1 MSKIDERIVEMSFE
15 NKKFNQGISESSK
28 SLANFDSQLEKSGSS
43 AGFSSLGGVVEGV
56 STKFSAFGTIAVGA
70 LLEIGAKAVE
80 VGMQLV
86 NSLAIEPIA
95 QGYQEYELTINS
107 IKTMLASGKTTEG
120 LPVTLDMVNEQLEE
134 LNQYAD
140 KTIYSFSDMTSN
152 IGKFTN
158 AGVDLEKSVQA
169 IKGISNAAALSG
181 ASTNDASR
189 AMYNFAQAL
198 SAGYVKLIDWKS
210 IENANMATVE
220 FKTYLLDAAVAAG
233 TVEKTVDGM
242 YKVLTTNNQGKTME
256 MAIDATKNFNDSLQY
271 QWMTTEVLTDTLSDY
286 ADETTEIG
294 AKANE
299 AATKVRTFTQLLD
312 TTKEAVGSGWSQS
325 FQIMFGD
332 FEEATEIW
340 TGLSDVIG
348 NFVES
353 SSEARNKILND
364 WDELGGRTAVIDGIK
379 AAWEGLQSILAPIRE
394 AFKNVFPP
402 MTGQKLANL
411 SEKFRDFM
419 QTIKIGPETAEKV
432 KTAFEGLFS
441 AISLGWDGLKFV
453 FDTLKIVISAV
464 LPEGDN
470 LLSLAAKI
478 GQFFIDLKA
487 SADKG
492 EFFVTITEKV
502 RTGIQTLAD
511 KIKEVASVLF
521 NGGGIP
527 AAITMIVDSLK
538 AFPSKFGGFD
548 SFTEKITN
556 FFKPIKEVLAP
567 IGKILVNMLNNIKE
581 ALSNTWRTEGF
592 AGFADV
598 LNAILTGGILVGI
611 QKLVKG
617 FTNFTETAGGLTGF
631 LNGIKND
638 ITGILDGLK
647 GSLQAYQDSLKAN
660 TLLKIAAAIG
670 ILAAAL
676 IALAMIDPEKLT
688 NASVAMGVLFAELA
702 ATFVILEKTM
712 TGTKI
717 SKVGIQLIEFSA
729 AILILSNAL
738 QNIAEIPTEKLSQ
751 SILALTIMLAEM
763 VAVAKLMQNTK
774 GFGTAA
780 FALIEMAVAIKI
792 LVSAVKPLGEMD
804 VENLK
809 QGLLAVGAL
818 AAGMAT
824 FAIIISKLGNGAT
837 LLAAGAAMGL
847 IAIAVLEM
855 SGAVAILGSLNVNT
869 MTQGLIGLGVILA
882 AVAGFSILIS
892 KTVNPV
898 TMIAAAAAM
907 VVMGLALVEISGAVA
922 ILAALD
928 TGSMIQGL
936 VGMAAAM
943 GIMVAAMLLT
953 ANPMVLVGAAAMLVM
968 ATSSLVLAA
977 AMAVMSTLS
986 WEGIAK
992 GIGVLVASF
1001 VVLGVAAS
1009 ILGPIIPTILA
1020 LSAAIALLGIAVLA
1034 IGAGMALF
1042 GIGLA
1047 ALAAGG
1053 TAAIALLVIAITEI
1067 AHLIP
1072 TVLTKI
1078 GEGIVALA
1086 GVIIT
1091 GAPAI
1096 AEAII
1101 AVVSSLIVLLTGEIP
1116 KLITVVLT
1124 FIENLLVQL
1133 VDKVPVFVDAGMKI
1147 IAGFLEGVAANLQ
1160 PVVEAVLEML
1170 IALLDG
1176 ITAKLPDLIQAG
1188 ANLIIAFL
1196 DGIGQES
1203 PRIIDAGFKMIID
1216 FINGLADAIRN
1227 NTPTLLEA
1235 VENLCTAFMDGI
1247 LNFFGISGG
1256 TSKEGKGL
1264 ASSILQGIID
1274 GIGKM
1279 ISTVVDAIV
1288 GVGGAMIDGFKNLFG
1303 IASPSKV
1310 MDGFGGDI
1318 MNGLI
1323 NGINNLVSTL
1333 IYTVKDFVSGMIQA
1347 ISDKTDTFKEKARE
1361 IITSF
1366 INGIKNKVNNIY
1378 YTVKEFLSEMVDT
1391 VQNKISDFLD
1401 VGKNIVDGIIDG
1413 IKSKISDVVS
1423 TVKSLAASA
1432 LQGIKDF
1439 LEIASPSKAFAEV
1452 GKFCA
1457 VGMAD
1462 GVIANTSGVV
1472 DATEDMG
1479 DASLKTMQNTMSK
1492 ITDAMNADLDSAP
1505 VITPVLDLTDIKSG
1519 ANSLANMLSKGQSYK
1534 LAQNVS
1540 KQDQLST
1547 ILQNGS
1553 NSDAAIG
1560 ETTIINKFD
1569 LTGLTVRSEADID
1582 AIAKKL
1588 LQKQQTAMR
1597 GKGVRNPAYA

>member
-15 NKKFNQGISESSK
+15 NKKFEQGISESSK

-43 AGFSSLGGVVEGV
+43 AGFGSLGGVVEGV
-56 STKFSAFGTIAVGA
+56 SAKFSAFGTIAVGA

-80 VGMQLV
+80 VGMQLA
-86 NSLAIEPIA
+86 NSLAIEPIT

-107 IKTMLASGKTTEG
+107 IKTMLASGRTAEG
-120 LPVTLDMVNEQLEE
+120 LPVTLEMVNEQLEA

-140 KTIYSFSDMTSN
+140 QTIYSFSDMTSN

-158 AGVDLEKSVQA
+158 AGVDLETAVQA
-169 IKGISNAAALSG
+169 IRGISNAAALAG
-181 ASTNDASR
+181 ASTDEASR

-198 SAGYVKLIDWKS
+198 SAGYVRLIDWKS
-210 IENANMATVE
+210 IELANMATVE

-233 TVEKTVDGM
+233 TVERTVDGM
-242 YKVLTTNNQGKTME
+242 YRVLTTNSQGQTME
-256 MAIDATKNFNDSLQY
+256 MAIDATANFNDSLQY

-286 ADETTEIG
+286 ASETTEIG
-294 AKANE
+294 IRANE
-299 AATKVRTFTQLLD
+299 AATKVRTFSQLLN
-312 TTKEAVGSGWSQS
+312 TTKEAVGSGWAQS
-325 FQIMFGD
+325 FEIMFGD

-353 SSEARNKILND
+353 SSEARNKILSD
-364 WDELGGRTAVIDGIK
+364 WDALGGRTAVIDGIT

-394 AFKNVFPP
+394 AFENVFPP
-402 MTGQKLANL
+402 MTGQMLADL

-453 FDTLKIVISAV
+453 FDTLKTVIAAV

-502 RTGIQTLAD
+502 RSGIQTLAD

-527 AAITMIVDSLK
+527 AAIEFL
-538 AFPSKFGGFD
+538 
-548 SFTEKITN
+548 E
-556 FFKPIKEVLAP
+556 P
-567 IGKILVNMLNNIKE
+567 IGTFLVNMLNSIKE
-581 ALSNTWRTEGF
+581 ALANTWRTEGF
-592 AGFADV
+592 AGFADI
-598 LNAILTGGILVGI
+598 LNILLTGGILVGI

-617 FTNFTETAGGLTGF
+617 FTNITDSAGGF
-631 LNGIKND
+631 LEG
-638 ITGILDGLK
+638 ITGVLDGVK
-647 GSLQAYQDSLKAN
+647 GSLQAYQDTLKAKV
-660 TLLKIAAAIG
+660 LLEIAAAVG

-688 NASVAMGVLFAELA
+688 NASIAMGVLFAELA

-738 QNIAEIPTEKLSQ
+738 QNIAEIPTDKLNQ
-751 SILALTIMLAEM
+751 SILALTVMLAEM
-763 VAVAKLMQNTK
+763 VGVAKLMQNTK
-774 GFGTAA
+774 GFGAAA
-780 FALIEMAVAIKI
+780 FALIEMAVAIKL

-818 AAGMAT
+818 AAGMAA
-824 FAIIISKLGNGAT
+824 FAAIISKLGNGAT

-855 SGAVAILGSLNVNT
+855 SGAVAILGALNVDT
-869 MTQGLIGLGVILA
+869 MKQGLIGLGVILA
-882 AVAGFSILIS
+882 EIAAFSILIS

-898 TMIAAAAAM
+898 TMLTAAAAM
-907 VVMGLALVEISGAVA
+907 VAMGLALVEISGAVA
-922 ILAALD
+922 ILGAMDL
-928 TGSMIQGL
+928 GNMLHGL
-936 VGMAAAM
+936 AGLGVAM
-943 GIMVAAMLLT
+943 GLMVAAMILT
-953 ANPMVLVGAAAMLVM
+953 ADPMVLVGAAAMLVM
-968 ATSSLVLAA
+968 AASSLVLAS
-977 AMAVMSTLS
+977 AMVVMGALS

-992 GIGVLVASF
+992 GIVVLVAAF
-1001 VVLGVAAS
+1001 AVMGAAAA
-1009 ILGPIIPTILA
+1009 ILAPLTPVILA
-1020 LSAAIALLGIAVLA
+1020 LAAAIALLGVAVLA

-1042 GIGLA
+1042 GAGLA
-1047 ALAAGG
+1047 ALSAGG
-1053 TAAIALLVIAITEI
+1053 TAAIGLLVIAITEV
-1067 AHLIP
+1067 ANLIP
-1072 TVLTKI
+1072 HVLTKI

-1086 GVIIT
+1086 GVITT

-1101 AVVSSLIVLLTGEIP
+1101 AVVSSLIILLSGEIP
-1116 KLITVVLT
+1116 KLVTVVLQ
-1124 FIENLLVQL
+1124 FIGDLLVQL
-1133 VDKVPVFVDAGMKI
+1133 VEKVPEFVDAGMKI
-1147 IAGFLEGVAANLQ
+1147 IIGFLEGVASNLQ
-1160 PVVEAVLEML
+1160 PVIEAVLEML
-1170 IALLDG
+1170 IALLEG
-1176 ITAKLPDLIQAG
+1176 IAAKLPDLIQAG
-1188 ANLIIAFL
+1188 ANIIIAFL
-1196 DGIGQES
+1196 EGIGQQV
-1203 PRIIDAGFKMIID
+1203 PRVIDAGFKMIID
-1216 FINGLADAIRN
+1216 FINGLADSIRE

-1235 VENLCTAFMDGI
+1235 VANLCTAFLDGI
-1247 LNFFGISGG
+1247 LNFLGIS
-1256 TSKEGKGL
+1256 EFVNVGKN
-1264 ASSILQGIID
+1264 IVNGIID
-1274 GIGKM
+1274 GIQSM
-1279 ISTVVDAIV
+1279 IS
-1288 GVGGAMIDGFKNLFG
+1288 N
-1303 IASPSKV
+1303 
-1310 MDGFGGDI
+1310 
-1318 MNGLI
+1318 
-1323 NGINNLVSTL
+1323 
-1333 IYTVKDFVSGMIQA
+1333 
-1347 ISDKTDTFKEKARE
+1347 
-1361 IITSF
+1361 
-1366 INGIKNKVNNIY
+1366 
-1378 YTVKEFLSEMVDT
+1378 
-1391 VQNKISDFLD
+1391 
-1401 VGKNIVDGIIDG
+1401 
-1413 IKSKISDVVS
+1413 VVS
-1423 TVKSLAASA
+1423 TVENLADQA
-1432 LQGIKDF
+1432 LDGIKDF
-1439 LEIASPSKAFAEV
+1439 LGIASPSKAFAEV

-1462 GVIANTSGVV
+1462 GITKYASGVT

-1479 DASLKTMQNTMSK
+1479 DASLKTMQDTMSRL
-1492 ITDAMNADLDSAP
+1492 TDAMNADLDSAP
-1505 VITPVLDLTDIKSG
+1505 VITPVLDLTDVKSG
-1519 ANSLANMLSKGQSYK
+1519 ANTLANMLSKGQSYS

-1540 KQDQLST
+1540 KQAQLSSA
-1547 ILQNGS
+1547 LQNGS
-1553 NSDAAIG
+1553 DPTATG

-1597 GKGVRNPAYA
+1597 GKGMRNAAYT

>member
-15 NKKFNQGISESSK
+15 NKKFEQGISESSK

-43 AGFSSLGGVVEGV
+43 AGFGSLGGVVEGV
-56 STKFSAFGTIAVGA
+56 SAKFSAFGTIAVGA

-80 VGMQLV
+80 VGMQLA
-86 NSLAIEPIA
+86 NSLAIEPIT

-107 IKTMLASGKTTEG
+107 IKTMLASGRTAEG
-120 LPVTLDMVNEQLEE
+120 LPVTLEMVNEQLEA

-140 KTIYSFSDMTSN
+140 QTIYSFSDMTSN

-158 AGVDLEKSVQA
+158 AGVDLETAVQA
-169 IKGISNAAALSG
+169 IRGISNAAALAG
-181 ASTNDASR
+181 ASTDEASR

-198 SAGYVKLIDWKS
+198 SAGYVRLIDWKS
-210 IENANMATVE
+210 IELANMATVE

-233 TVEKTVDGM
+233 TVERTVDGM
-242 YKVLTTNNQGKTME
+242 YRVLTTNSQGQTME
-256 MAIDATKNFNDSLQY
+256 MAIDATTNFNDSLQY

-286 ADETTEIG
+286 ASETTEIG
-294 AKANE
+294 IRANE
-299 AATKVRTFTQLLD
+299 AATKVRTFSQLLN
-312 TTKEAVGSGWSQS
+312 TTKEAVGSGWAQS
-325 FQIMFGD
+325 FEIMFGD

-353 SSEARNKILND
+353 SSEARNKILSD
-364 WDELGGRTAVIDGIK
+364 WDALGGRTAVIDGIT

-394 AFKNVFPP
+394 AFENVFPP
-402 MTGQKLANL
+402 MTGQMLADL

-453 FDTLKIVISAV
+453 FDTLKTVIAAV

-502 RTGIQTLAD
+502 RSGIQTLAD

-527 AAITMIVDSLK
+527 AAIEFL
-538 AFPSKFGGFD
+538 
-548 SFTEKITN
+548 E
-556 FFKPIKEVLAP
+556 P
-567 IGKILVNMLNNIKE
+567 IGTFLVNMLNSIKE
-581 ALSNTWRTEGF
+581 ALANTWRTEGF
-592 AGFADV
+592 AGFADI
-598 LNAILTGGILVGI
+598 LNILLTGGILVGI

-617 FTNFTETAGGLTGF
+617 FTNITDSAGGF
-631 LNGIKND
+631 LEG
-638 ITGILDGLK
+638 ITGVLDGVK
-647 GSLQAYQDSLKAN
+647 GSLQAYQDTLKAKV
-660 TLLKIAAAIG
+660 LLEIAAAVG

-688 NASVAMGVLFAELA
+688 NASIAMGVLFAELA

-738 QNIAEIPTEKLSQ
+738 QNIAEIPTDKLNQ
-751 SILALTIMLAEM
+751 SILALTVMLAEM
-763 VAVAKLMQNTK
+763 VGVAKLMQNTK
-774 GFGTAA
+774 GFGAAA
-780 FALIEMAVAIKI
+780 FALIEMAVAIKL

-818 AAGMAT
+818 AAGMAA
-824 FAIIISKLGNGAT
+824 FAAIISKLGNGAT

-855 SGAVAILGSLNVNT
+855 SGAVAILGALNVDT
-869 MTQGLIGLGVILA
+869 MKQGLIGLGVILA
-882 AVAGFSILIS
+882 EIAAFSILIS

-898 TMIAAAAAM
+898 TMLTAAAAM
-907 VVMGLALVEISGAVA
+907 VAMGLALVEISGAVA
-922 ILAALD
+922 ILGAMDL
-928 TGSMIQGL
+928 GNMLHGL
-936 VGMAAAM
+936 AGLGVAM
-943 GIMVAAMLLT
+943 GLMVAAMILT
-953 ANPMVLVGAAAMLVM
+953 ADPMVLVGAAAMLVM
-968 ATSSLVLAA
+968 AASSLVLAS
-977 AMAVMSTLS
+977 AMVVMGALS

-992 GIGVLVASF
+992 GIVVLVAAF
-1001 VVLGVAAS
+1001 AVMGAAAA
-1009 ILGPIIPTILA
+1009 ILAPLTPVILA
-1020 LSAAIALLGIAVLA
+1020 LAAAIALLGVAVLA

-1042 GIGLA
+1042 GAGLA
-1047 ALAAGG
+1047 ALSAGG
-1053 TAAIALLVIAITEI
+1053 TAAIGLLVIAITEV
-1067 AHLIP
+1067 ANLIP
-1072 TVLTKI
+1072 HVLTKI

-1086 GVIIT
+1086 GVITT

-1101 AVVSSLIVLLTGEIP
+1101 AVVSSLIILLSGEIP
-1116 KLITVVLT
+1116 KLVTVVLQ
-1124 FIENLLVQL
+1124 FIGDLLVQL
-1133 VDKVPVFVDAGMKI
+1133 VEKVPEFVDAGMKI
-1147 IAGFLEGVAANLQ
+1147 IIGFLEGVASNLQ
-1160 PVVEAVLEML
+1160 PVIEAVLEML
-1170 IALLDG
+1170 IALLEG
-1176 ITAKLPDLIQAG
+1176 IAAKLPDLIQAG
-1188 ANLIIAFL
+1188 ANIIIAFL
-1196 DGIGQES
+1196 EGIGQQV
-1203 PRIIDAGFKMIID
+1203 PRVIDAGFKMIID
-1216 FINGLADAIRN
+1216 FINGLADSIRE

-1235 VENLCTAFMDGI
+1235 VANLCTAFLDGI
-1247 LNFFGISGG
+1247 LNFLGIS
-1256 TSKEGKGL
+1256 EFVNVGKN
-1264 ASSILQGIID
+1264 IVNGIID
-1274 GIGKM
+1274 GIQSM
-1279 ISTVVDAIV
+1279 IS
-1288 GVGGAMIDGFKNLFG
+1288 N
-1303 IASPSKV
+1303 
-1310 MDGFGGDI
+1310 
-1318 MNGLI
+1318 
-1323 NGINNLVSTL
+1323 
-1333 IYTVKDFVSGMIQA
+1333 
-1347 ISDKTDTFKEKARE
+1347 
-1361 IITSF
+1361 
-1366 INGIKNKVNNIY
+1366 
-1378 YTVKEFLSEMVDT
+1378 
-1391 VQNKISDFLD
+1391 
-1401 VGKNIVDGIIDG
+1401 
-1413 IKSKISDVVS
+1413 VVS
-1423 TVKSLAASA
+1423 TVENLADQA
-1432 LQGIKDF
+1432 LDGIKDF
-1439 LEIASPSKAFAEV
+1439 LGIASPSKAFAEV

-1462 GVIANTSGVV
+1462 GITKYASGVT

-1479 DASLKTMQNTMSK
+1479 DASLKTMQDTMSRL
-1492 ITDAMNADLDSAP
+1492 TDAMNADLDSAP
-1505 VITPVLDLTDIKSG
+1505 VITPVLDLTDVKSG
-1519 ANSLANMLSKGQSYK
+1519 ANTLANMLSKGQSYS

-1540 KQDQLST
+1540 KQAQLSSA
-1547 ILQNGS
+1547 LQNGS
-1553 NSDAAIG
+1553 DPTATG

-1597 GKGVRNPAYA
+1597 GKGMRNAAYT

>member
-15 NKKFNQGISESSK
+15 NKKFEQGISESSK

-43 AGFSSLGGVVEGV
+43 AGFGSLGGAVEGV
-56 STKFSAFGTIAVGA
+56 SSKFSALGTIAVGA
-70 LLEIGAKAVE
+70 LLEIGAKAVQAGE
-80 VGMQLV
+80 QLV
-86 NSLAIEPIA
+86 KSLAIDPIM
-95 QGYQEYELTINS
+95 QGYEEYELKINS
-107 IKTMLASGKTTEG
+107 IKTMLASGKTKEG
-120 LPVTLDMVNEQLEE
+120 LPVTLEMVNEQLEA

-140 KTIYSFSDMTSN
+140 QTIYSFSDMTSN

-158 AGVDLEKSVQA
+158 AGVDLETSVQA

-286 ADETTEIG
+286 ASETTEIG
-294 AKANE
+294 IKANE
-299 AATKVRTFTQLLD
+299 AATKVRTFSQLLD
-312 TTKEAVGSGWSQS
+312 TTKEAVGSGWAQS
-325 FQIMFGD
+325 FEIMLGD

-353 SSEARNKILND
+353 SSEARNKILSD
-364 WDELGGRTAVIDGIK
+364 WDALGGRTAVIDGIK

-394 AFKNVFPP
+394 AFENVFPP
-402 MTGQKLANL
+402 MTGQMLADL

-453 FDTLKIVISAV
+453 FDTLKTVIAAV

-502 RTGIQTLAD
+502 RSGIQTLAD

-527 AAITMIVDSLK
+527 ATITMIVDSLK
-538 AFPSKFGGFD
+538 AFPSKFAGFD

-556 FFKPIKEVLAP
+556 FFKPLKEFLEP
-567 IGKILVNMLNNIKE
+567 IGKFLVNMLNSIKE
-581 ALSNTWRTEGF
+581 ALANTWRTEGF
-592 AGFADV
+592 AGLADI
-598 LNAILTGGILVGI
+598 LNTLLTGGILVGI

-617 FTNFTETAGGLTGF
+617 FTNITDSAGDF
-631 LNGIKND
+631 LEGIKD
-638 ITGILDGLK
+638 
-647 GSLQAYQDSLKAN
+647 SLQAYQDTLKAKV
-660 TLLKIAAAIG
+660 LLEIAVAVG

-688 NASVAMGVLFAELA
+688 NASIAMGVLFAELA

-712 TGTKI
+712 TGVKI

-738 QNIAEIPTEKLSQ
+738 QNIAEIPTDKLSQ
-751 SILALTIMLAEM
+751 SILALTVMLAEM
-763 VAVAKLMQNTK
+763 VGVAKLMQNTK
-774 GFGTAA
+774 GFGAAA
-780 FALIEMAVAIKI
+780 FALIEMAVAIKL

-818 AAGMAT
+818 AAGMAA
-824 FAIIISKLGNGAT
+824 FAAIISKLGNGAT

-855 SGAVAILGSLNVNT
+855 SGAVAILGALNVDT
-869 MTQGLIGLGVILA
+869 MTQGLIGLGVILGEIA
-882 AVAGFSILIS
+882 AFSILIS

-898 TMIAAAAAM
+898 TMLTAAAAM
-907 VVMGLALVEISGAVA
+907 VAMGLALVEISGAVA
-922 ILAALD
+922 ILGAMDL
-928 TGSMIQGL
+928 GNMIQGL
-936 VGMAAAM
+936 TGLGVAM
-943 GIMVAAMLLT
+943 GLMVAAMILT
-953 ANPMVLVGAAAMLVM
+953 ADPMVLAGAAAMLVM
-968 ATSSLVLAA
+968 AASSLVLAS
-977 AMAVMSTLS
+977 AMVVMGALS

-992 GIGVLVASF
+992 GIVVLVAAF
-1001 VVLGVAAS
+1001 AVMGAAAA
-1009 ILGPIIPTILA
+1009 ILAPITPVILA
-1020 LSAAIALLGIAVLA
+1020 LAAAIALLGVAVLA

-1042 GIGLA
+1042 GVGLA
-1047 ALAAGG
+1047 ALSAGG
-1053 TAAIALLVIAITEI
+1053 TAAIGLLVIAITEV
-1067 AHLIP
+1067 ANLIP
-1072 TVLTKI
+1072 HVLTKI

-1086 GVIIT
+1086 GVITT

-1101 AVVSSLIVLLTGEIP
+1101 AVVSSWIILLSGEIP
-1116 KLITVVLT
+1116 KLIAVVLQ
-1124 FIENLLVQL
+1124 FIGDLLVQL
-1133 VDKVPVFVDAGMKI
+1133 VEKVPEFVDAGMKI
-1147 IAGFLEGVAANLQ
+1147 IIGFLEGVASNLQ
-1160 PVVEAVLEML
+1160 PVIEAVLEML
-1170 IALLDG
+1170 IALLEG
-1176 ITAKLPDLIQAG
+1176 VAAKLPDLIQAG

-1196 DGIGQES
+1196 EGIGQQV
-1203 PRIIDAGFKMIID
+1203 PRVIDAGFKMIID
-1216 FINGLADAIRN
+1216 FINGLADSIRE

-1235 VENLCTAFMDGI
+1235 VANLCTAFLDGI

-1256 TSKEGKGL
+1256 TSEEGKGL

-1274 GIGKM
+1274 GISKR

-1288 GVGGAMIDGFKNLFG
+1288 GVGKAMIDGFKKLFG

-1310 MDGFGGDI
+1310 MDGFGDNI
-1318 MNGLI
+1318 MTGLI
-1323 NGINNLVSTL
+1323 NGIKNLVSTL
-1333 IYTVKDFVSGMIQA
+1333 INTVKAFVSGMIQA
-1347 ISDKTDTFKEKARE
+1347 ISDKISTFKDKATE
-1361 IITSF
+1361 IITNF
-1366 INGIKNKVNNIY
+1366 IDGIKNKVNDIY
-1378 YTVKEFLSEMVDT
+1378 NTVRDFLGQMVDT
-1391 VQNKISDFLD
+1391 IQNKVSEFVN
-1401 VGKNIVDGIIDG
+1401 VGKNIVNGIIDG
-1413 IKSKISDVVS
+1413 IQSMISNVVS
-1423 TVKSLAASA
+1423 TVKNLADQA
-1432 LQGIKDF
+1432 LDGIKDF
-1439 LEIASPSKAFAEV
+1439 LGIASPSKAFAEV

-1462 GVIANTSGVV
+1462 GITKYASGVT

-1479 DASLKTMQNTMSK
+1479 DASLKTMQDTMSRL
-1492 ITDAMNADLDSAP
+1492 TDAMNADLDSAP
-1505 VITPVLDLTDIKSG
+1505 VITPVLDLTDVKSG
-1519 ANSLANMLSKGQSYK
+1519 ANTLANMLSKGQSYS

-1540 KQDQLST
+1540 KQAQLSSA
-1547 ILQNGS
+1547 LQNGG
-1553 NSDAAIG
+1553 DPAATG

-1597 GKGVRNPAYA
+1597 GKGMRNAAYT

>member
-15 NKKFNQGISESSK
+15 NKKFEQGISESSK

-43 AGFSSLGGVVEGV
+43 AGFGSLGGVVEGV
-56 STKFSAFGTIAVGA
+56 SAKFSAFGTIAVGA

-80 VGMQLV
+80 VGMQLA
-86 NSLAIEPIA
+86 NSLAIEPIT

-107 IKTMLASGKTTEG
+107 IKTMLASGRTAEG
-120 LPVTLDMVNEQLEE
+120 LPVTLEMVNEQLEA

-140 KTIYSFSDMTSN
+140 QTIYSFSDMTSN

-158 AGVDLEKSVQA
+158 AGVDLETAVQA
-169 IKGISNAAALSG
+169 IRGISNAAALAG
-181 ASTNDASR
+181 ASTDEASR

-198 SAGYVKLIDWKS
+198 SAGYVRLIDWKS
-210 IENANMATVE
+210 IELANMATVE

-233 TVEKTVDGM
+233 TVERTVDGM
-242 YKVLTTNNQGKTME
+242 YRVLTTNSQGQTME
-256 MAIDATKNFNDSLQY
+256 MAIDATANFNDSLQY

-286 ADETTEIG
+286 ASETTEIG
-294 AKANE
+294 IRANE
-299 AATKVRTFTQLLD
+299 AATKVRTFSQLLN
-312 TTKEAVGSGWSQS
+312 TTKEAVGSGWAQS
-325 FQIMFGD
+325 FEIMFGD

-353 SSEARNKILND
+353 SSEARNKILSD
-364 WDELGGRTAVIDGIK
+364 WDALGGRTAVIDGIT

-394 AFKNVFPP
+394 AFENVFPP
-402 MTGQKLANL
+402 MTGQMLADL

-453 FDTLKIVISAV
+453 FDTLKTVIAAV

-502 RTGIQTLAD
+502 RSGIQTLAD
-511 KIKEVASVLF
+511 KIEEVASVLF

-538 AFPSKFGGFD
+538 AFPSKFAGFD

-556 FFKPIKEVLAP
+556 FFKPLKEFLEP
-567 IGKILVNMLNNIKE
+567 IGTFLVNMLNSIKE
-581 ALSNTWRTEGF
+581 ALANTWRTEGF
-592 AGFADV
+592 AGFADI
-598 LNAILTGGILVGI
+598 LNILLTGGILVGI
-611 QKLVKG
+611 QKLVNG
-617 FTNFTETAGGLTGF
+617 FTNITDSAGGF
-631 LNGIKND
+631 LEG
-638 ITGILDGLK
+638 ITGVLDGVK
-647 GSLQAYQDSLKAN
+647 GSLQAYQDTLKAKV
-660 TLLKIAAAIG
+660 LLEIAAAVG

-688 NASVAMGVLFAELA
+688 NASIAMGVLFAELA

-738 QNIAEIPTEKLSQ
+738 QNIAEIPTDKLNQ
-751 SILALTIMLAEM
+751 SILALTVMLAEM
-763 VAVAKLMQNTK
+763 VGVAKLMQNTK
-774 GFGTAA
+774 GFGAAA
-780 FALIEMAVAIKI
+780 FGLIEMAVAIKL

-818 AAGMAT
+818 AAGMAA
-824 FAIIISKLGNGAT
+824 FAAIISKLGNGAT

-855 SGAVAILGSLNVNT
+855 SGAVAILGALKVDI
-869 MTQGLIGLGVILA
+869 MKQGLIGLGVILA
-882 AVAGFSILIS
+882 EIAAFAAIISKLGNGATLLAAGAAMGLIAIAVLEMSGAVAILGALKVDIMKQGLIGLGVILAEIAAFSILIS

-898 TMIAAAAAM
+898 TMLTAAAAM
-907 VVMGLALVEISGAVA
+907 VAMGLALVEISGAVA
-922 ILAALD
+922 ILGAMDL
-928 TGSMIQGL
+928 GNMLHGL
-936 VGMAAAM
+936 AGLGVAM
-943 GIMVAAMLLT
+943 GLMVAAMILT
-953 ANPMVLVGAAAMLVM
+953 ADPMVLVGAAAMLVM
-968 ATSSLVLAA
+968 AASSLVLAS
-977 AMAVMSTLS
+977 AMVVMGALS

-992 GIGVLVASF
+992 GIVVLVAAF
-1001 VVLGVAAS
+1001 AVMGAAAA
-1009 ILGPIIPTILA
+1009 ILAPLTPVILA
-1020 LSAAIALLGIAVLA
+1020 LAAAIALLGVAVLA

-1042 GIGLA
+1042 GAGLA
-1047 ALAAGG
+1047 ALSAGG
-1053 TAAIALLVIAITEI
+1053 TAAIGLLVIAITY
-1067 AHLIP
+1067 
-1072 TVLTKI
+1072 VLTKI

-1086 GVIIT
+1086 GVIMT

-1101 AVVSSLIVLLTGEIP
+1101 AVVSSLIILLSGEIP
-1116 KLITVVLT
+1116 KLVTVVLQ
-1124 FIENLLVQL
+1124 FIGDLLVQL
-1133 VDKVPVFVDAGMKI
+1133 VEKVPEFVDAGMKI
-1147 IAGFLEGVAANLQ
+1147 IIGFLEGVASNLQ
-1160 PVVEAVLEML
+1160 PVIEAVLEML
-1170 IALLDG
+1170 IALLEG
-1176 ITAKLPDLIQAG
+1176 IAAKLPDLIQAG
-1188 ANLIIAFL
+1188 ANIIIAFL
-1196 DGIGQES
+1196 EGIGQQV
-1203 PRIIDAGFKMIID
+1203 PRVIDAGFKMIID
-1216 FINGLADAIRN
+1216 FINGLADSIRE

-1235 VENLCTAFMDGI
+1235 VANLCTAFLDGI
-1247 LNFFGISGG
+1247 LNFLGIS
-1256 TSKEGKGL
+1256 EFVNVGKN
-1264 ASSILQGIID
+1264 IVNGIID
-1274 GIGKM
+1274 GIQSM
-1279 ISTVVDAIV
+1279 IS
-1288 GVGGAMIDGFKNLFG
+1288 N
-1303 IASPSKV
+1303 
-1310 MDGFGGDI
+1310 
-1318 MNGLI
+1318 
-1323 NGINNLVSTL
+1323 
-1333 IYTVKDFVSGMIQA
+1333 
-1347 ISDKTDTFKEKARE
+1347 
-1361 IITSF
+1361 
-1366 INGIKNKVNNIY
+1366 
-1378 YTVKEFLSEMVDT
+1378 
-1391 VQNKISDFLD
+1391 
-1401 VGKNIVDGIIDG
+1401 
-1413 IKSKISDVVS
+1413 VVS
-1423 TVKSLAASA
+1423 TVENLADQA
-1432 LQGIKDF
+1432 LDGIKDF
-1439 LEIASPSKAFAEV
+1439 LGIASPSKAFAEV

-1462 GVIANTSGVV
+1462 GITKYASGVT

-1479 DASLKTMQNTMSK
+1479 DASLKTMQDTMSRL
-1492 ITDAMNADLDSAP
+1492 TDAMNADLDSAP
-1505 VITPVLDLTDIKSG
+1505 VITPVLDLTDVKSG
-1519 ANSLANMLSKGQSYK
+1519 ANTLANMLSKGQSYS

-1540 KQDQLST
+1540 KQAQLSSA
-1547 ILQNGS
+1547 LQNGS
-1553 NSDAAIG
+1553 DPTATG

-1597 GKGVRNPAYA
+1597 GKGMRNAAYT

>member
-15 NKKFNQGISESSK
+15 NKKFEQGISESSK

-43 AGFSSLGGVVEGV
+43 AGFGSLGGVVEGV
-56 STKFSAFGTIAVGA
+56 SAKFSAFGTIAVGA

-86 NSLAIEPIA
+86 NSLAIEPIT

-107 IKTMLASGKTTEG
+107 IKTMLASGRTAEG
-120 LPVTLDMVNEQLEE
+120 LPVTLEMVNEQLDA

-140 KTIYSFSDMTSN
+140 QTIYSFSDMTSN

-158 AGVDLEKSVQA
+158 AGVDLETAVQA
-169 IKGISNAAALSG
+169 IRGISNAAALSG
-181 ASTNDASR
+181 ASTEEASR

-198 SAGYVKLIDWKS
+198 SAGYVRLVDWKS
-210 IENANMATVE
+210 IELANMATVE

-233 TVEKTVDGM
+233 TVERTVDGM
-242 YKVLTTNNQGKTME
+242 YRVLTTNSQGQTME
-256 MAIDATKNFNDSLQY
+256 MAIDATTNFNDSLQY

-286 ADETTEIG
+286 ASETTEIG
-294 AKANE
+294 IRANE
-299 AATKVRTFTQLLD
+299 AATKVRTFSQLLN
-312 TTKEAVGSGWSQS
+312 TTKEAVGSGWAQS
-325 FQIMFGD
+325 FEIMFGD

-353 SSEARNKILND
+353 SSEARNQILSD
-364 WDELGGRTAVIDGIK
+364 WDALGGRTAVIDGIT

-394 AFKNVFPP
+394 AFENVFPP
-402 MTGQKLANL
+402 MTGQMLADL

-453 FDTLKIVISAV
+453 FDTLKTVIAAV

-502 RTGIQTLAD
+502 RSGIQTLAD
-511 KIKEVASVLF
+511 KIEEVASVLF

-538 AFPSKFGGFD
+538 AFPSKFAGFD

-556 FFKPIKEVLAP
+556 FFKPLKEFLEP
-567 IGKILVNMLNNIKE
+567 IGTFLVNMLNSIKE
-581 ALSNTWRTEGF
+581 ALANTWRTEGF
-592 AGFADV
+592 AGFADI
-598 LNAILTGGILVGI
+598 LNILLTGGILVGI
-611 QKLVKG
+611 QKLVNG
-617 FTNFTETAGGLTGF
+617 FTNITDSAGGF
-631 LNGIKND
+631 LEG
-638 ITGILDGLK
+638 ITGVLDGVK
-647 GSLQAYQDSLKAN
+647 GSLQAYQDTLKAKV
-660 TLLKIAAAIG
+660 LLEIAAAVG

-688 NASVAMGVLFAELA
+688 NASIAMGVLFAELA

-712 TGTKI
+712 TGTNI

-738 QNIAEIPTEKLSQ
+738 QNIAEIPTDKLSQ
-751 SILALTIMLAEM
+751 SILALTVMLAEM
-763 VAVAKLMQNTK
+763 VGVAKLMQNTK
-774 GFGTAA
+774 GFGAAA
-780 FALIEMAVAIKI
+780 FALIEMAVAIKL

-818 AAGMAT
+818 AAGMAA
-824 FAIIISKLGNGAT
+824 FAVIISKLGNGAT

-855 SGAVAILGSLNVNT
+855 SGAVAILGALNVDT
-869 MTQGLIGLGVILA
+869 MKQGLIGLGVILA
-882 AVAGFSILIS
+882 GIAAFSILIS

-898 TMIAAAAAM
+898 TMLTAAAAM
-907 VVMGLALVEISGAVA
+907 VAMGLALVEISGAVA
-922 ILAALD
+922 ILGAMDL
-928 TGSMIQGL
+928 GNMLHGL
-936 VGMAAAM
+936 AGLGVAM
-943 GIMVAAMLLT
+943 MLMVAAMILT
-953 ANPMVLVGAAAMLVM
+953 ADPMVLVGAAAMLVM
-968 ATSSLVLAA
+968 AASSLVLAS
-977 AMAVMSTLS
+977 AMVVMGALS

-992 GIGVLVASF
+992 GIVVLVAAF
-1001 VVLGVAAS
+1001 AVMGAAAA
-1009 ILGPIIPTILA
+1009 ILAPLTPVILA
-1020 LSAAIALLGIAVLA
+1020 LAAAIALLGVAVLA
-1034 IGAGMALF
+1034 IGAGMVLF
-1042 GIGLA
+1042 GAGLA
-1047 ALAAGG
+1047 ALSAGG
-1053 TAAIALLVIAITEI
+1053 TAAIGLLVIAITEV
-1067 AHLIP
+1067 ANLIP
-1072 TVLTKI
+1072 HVLTKI

-1086 GVIIT
+1086 GVITT

-1101 AVVSSLIVLLTGEIP
+1101 AVVSSLIILLSGEIP
-1116 KLITVVLT
+1116 KLVTVVLQ
-1124 FIENLLVQL
+1124 FIGDLLVQL
-1133 VDKVPVFVDAGMKI
+1133 VEKVPEFVDAGMKI
-1147 IAGFLEGVAANLQ
+1147 IIGFLEGVASNLQ
-1160 PVVEAVLEML
+1160 PVIEAVLEML
-1170 IALLDG
+1170 IALLEG
-1176 ITAKLPDLIQAG
+1176 IAAKLPDLIQAG
-1188 ANLIIAFL
+1188 ANIIIAFL
-1196 DGIGQES
+1196 EGIGQQV
-1203 PRIIDAGFKMIID
+1203 PRVIDAGFNMIID
-1216 FINGLADAIRN
+1216 FINGLADSIRE

-1235 VENLCTAFMDGI
+1235 VANLCTAFLDGI
-1247 LNFFGISGG
+1247 LNFLGIS
-1256 TSKEGKGL
+1256 EFVNVGKN
-1264 ASSILQGIID
+1264 IVNGIID
-1274 GIGKM
+1274 GIQSM
-1279 ISTVVDAIV
+1279 IS
-1288 GVGGAMIDGFKNLFG
+1288 N
-1303 IASPSKV
+1303 
-1310 MDGFGGDI
+1310 
-1318 MNGLI
+1318 
-1323 NGINNLVSTL
+1323 
-1333 IYTVKDFVSGMIQA
+1333 
-1347 ISDKTDTFKEKARE
+1347 
-1361 IITSF
+1361 
-1366 INGIKNKVNNIY
+1366 
-1378 YTVKEFLSEMVDT
+1378 
-1391 VQNKISDFLD
+1391 
-1401 VGKNIVDGIIDG
+1401 
-1413 IKSKISDVVS
+1413 VVS
-1423 TVKSLAASA
+1423 TVENLADQA
-1432 LQGIKDF
+1432 LDGIKDF
-1439 LEIASPSKAFAEV
+1439 LGIASPSKAFAEV

-1462 GVIANTSGVV
+1462 GITKYASGVT

-1479 DASLKTMQNTMSK
+1479 DASLKTMQDTMSRL
-1492 ITDAMNADLDSAP
+1492 TDAMNADLDSAP
-1505 VITPVLDLTDIKSG
+1505 VITPVLDLTDVKSG
-1519 ANSLANMLSKGQSYK
+1519 ANTLANMLSKGQSYS

-1540 KQDQLST
+1540 KQAQLSSA
-1547 ILQNGS
+1547 LQNGS
-1553 NSDAAIG
+1553 DPTATG

-1597 GKGVRNPAYA
+1597 GKGMRNAAYT

>member
-15 NKKFNQGISESSK
+15 NKKFEQGISESSK

-43 AGFSSLGGVVEGV
+43 AGFGSLGGVVEGV
-56 STKFSAFGTIAVGA
+56 SAKFSAFGTIAVGA

-80 VGMQLV
+80 VGMQLA
-86 NSLAIEPIA
+86 NSLAIEPIT

-107 IKTMLASGKTTEG
+107 IKTMLASGRTAEG
-120 LPVTLDMVNEQLEE
+120 LPVTLEMVNEQLEA

-140 KTIYSFSDMTSN
+140 QTIYSFSDMTSN

-158 AGVDLEKSVQA
+158 AGVDLETAVQA
-169 IKGISNAAALSG
+169 IRGISNAAALAG
-181 ASTNDASR
+181 ASTDEASR

-198 SAGYVKLIDWKS
+198 SAGYVRLIDWKS
-210 IENANMATVE
+210 IELANMATVE

-233 TVEKTVDGM
+233 TVERTVDGM
-242 YKVLTTNNQGKTME
+242 YRVLTTNSQGQTME
-256 MAIDATKNFNDSLQY
+256 MAIDATTNFNDSLQY

-286 ADETTEIG
+286 ASETTEIG
-294 AKANE
+294 IRANE
-299 AATKVRTFTQLLD
+299 AATKVRTFSQLLN
-312 TTKEAVGSGWSQS
+312 TTKEAVGSGWAQS
-325 FQIMFGD
+325 FEIMFGD

-353 SSEARNKILND
+353 SSEARNKILSD
-364 WDELGGRTAVIDGIK
+364 WDALGGRTAVIDGIT

-394 AFKNVFPP
+394 AFENVFPP
-402 MTGQKLANL
+402 MTGQMLADL

-453 FDTLKIVISAV
+453 FDTLKTVIAAV

-502 RTGIQTLAD
+502 RSGIQTLAD

-527 AAITMIVDSLK
+527 AAIEFL
-538 AFPSKFGGFD
+538 
-548 SFTEKITN
+548 E
-556 FFKPIKEVLAP
+556 P
-567 IGKILVNMLNNIKE
+567 IGTFLVNMLNSIKE
-581 ALSNTWRTEGF
+581 ALANTWRTEGF
-592 AGFADV
+592 AGFADI
-598 LNAILTGGILVGI
+598 LNILLTGGILVGI

-617 FTNFTETAGGLTGF
+617 FTNITDSAGGF
-631 LNGIKND
+631 LEG
-638 ITGILDGLK
+638 ITGVLDGVK
-647 GSLQAYQDSLKAN
+647 GSLQAYQDTLKAKV
-660 TLLKIAAAIG
+660 LLEIAAAVG

-688 NASVAMGVLFAELA
+688 NASIAMGVLFAELA

-738 QNIAEIPTEKLSQ
+738 QNIAEIPTDKLNQ
-751 SILALTIMLAEM
+751 SILALTVMLAEM
-763 VAVAKLMQNTK
+763 VGVAKLMQNTK
-774 GFGTAA
+774 GFGAAA
-780 FALIEMAVAIKI
+780 FALIEMAVAIKL

-818 AAGMAT
+818 AAGMAA
-824 FAIIISKLGNGAT
+824 FAAIISKLGNGAT

-855 SGAVAILGSLNVNT
+855 SGAVAILGALNVDT
-869 MTQGLIGLGVILA
+869 MKQGLIGLGVILA
-882 AVAGFSILIS
+882 EIAAFSILIS

-898 TMIAAAAAM
+898 TMLTAAAAM
-907 VVMGLALVEISGAVA
+907 VAMGLALVEISGAVA
-922 ILAALD
+922 ILGAMDL
-928 TGSMIQGL
+928 GNMLHGL
-936 VGMAAAM
+936 AGLGVAM
-943 GIMVAAMLLT
+943 GLMVAAMILT
-953 ANPMVLVGAAAMLVM
+953 ADPMVLVGAAAMLVM
-968 ATSSLVLAA
+968 AASSLVLAS
-977 AMAVMSTLS
+977 AMVVMGALS

-992 GIGVLVASF
+992 GIVVLVAAF
-1001 VVLGVAAS
+1001 AVMGAAAA
-1009 ILGPIIPTILA
+1009 ILAPLTPVILA
-1020 LSAAIALLGIAVLA
+1020 LAAAIALLGVAVLA

-1042 GIGLA
+1042 GAGLA
-1047 ALAAGG
+1047 ALSAGG
-1053 TAAIALLVIAITEI
+1053 TAAIGLLVIAITEV
-1067 AHLIP
+1067 ANLIP
-1072 TVLTKI
+1072 HVLTKI

-1086 GVIIT
+1086 GVITT

-1101 AVVSSLIVLLTGEIP
+1101 AVVSSLIILLSGEIP
-1116 KLITVVLT
+1116 KLVTVVLQ
-1124 FIENLLVQL
+1124 FIGDLLVQL
-1133 VDKVPVFVDAGMKI
+1133 VEKVPEFVDAGMKI
-1147 IAGFLEGVAANLQ
+1147 IIGFLEGVASNLQ
-1160 PVVEAVLEML
+1160 PVIEAVLEML
-1170 IALLDG
+1170 IALLEG
-1176 ITAKLPDLIQAG
+1176 IAAKLPDLIQAG
-1188 ANLIIAFL
+1188 ANIIIAFL
-1196 DGIGQES
+1196 EGIGQQV
-1203 PRIIDAGFKMIID
+1203 PRVIDAGFKMIID
-1216 FINGLADAIRN
+1216 FINGLADSIRE

-1235 VENLCTAFMDGI
+1235 VANLCTAFLDGI
-1247 LNFFGISGG
+1247 LNFLGIS
-1256 TSKEGKGL
+1256 EFVNVGKN
-1264 ASSILQGIID
+1264 IVNGIID
-1274 GIGKM
+1274 GIQSM
-1279 ISTVVDAIV
+1279 IS
-1288 GVGGAMIDGFKNLFG
+1288 N
-1303 IASPSKV
+1303 
-1310 MDGFGGDI
+1310 
-1318 MNGLI
+1318 
-1323 NGINNLVSTL
+1323 
-1333 IYTVKDFVSGMIQA
+1333 
-1347 ISDKTDTFKEKARE
+1347 
-1361 IITSF
+1361 
-1366 INGIKNKVNNIY
+1366 
-1378 YTVKEFLSEMVDT
+1378 
-1391 VQNKISDFLD
+1391 
-1401 VGKNIVDGIIDG
+1401 
-1413 IKSKISDVVS
+1413 VVS
-1423 TVKSLAASA
+1423 TVEDLADQA
-1432 LQGIKDF
+1432 LDGIKDF
-1439 LEIASPSKAFAEV
+1439 LGIASPSKAFAEV

-1462 GVIANTSGVV
+1462 GITKYASGVT

-1479 DASLKTMQNTMSK
+1479 DASLKTMQDTMSRL
-1492 ITDAMNADLDSAP
+1492 TDAMNADLDSAP
-1505 VITPVLDLTDIKSG
+1505 VITPVLDLTDVKSG
-1519 ANSLANMLSKGQSYK
+1519 ANTLANMLSKGQSYS

-1540 KQDQLST
+1540 KQAQLSSA
-1547 ILQNGS
+1547 LQNGS
-1553 NSDAAIG
+1553 DPTATG

-1597 GKGVRNPAYA
+1597 GKGMRNAAYT

>member
-15 NKKFNQGISESSK
+15 NKKFEQGISESSK

-43 AGFSSLGGVVEGV
+43 AGFGSLGGVVEGV
-56 STKFSAFGTIAVGA
+56 SAKFSAFGTIAVGA

-80 VGMQLV
+80 VGMQLA
-86 NSLAIEPIA
+86 NSLAIEPIT

-107 IKTMLASGKTTEG
+107 IKTMLASGRTAEG
-120 LPVTLDMVNEQLEE
+120 LPVTLEMVNEQLEA

-140 KTIYSFSDMTSN
+140 QTIYSFSDMTSN

-158 AGVDLEKSVQA
+158 AGVDLETAVQA
-169 IKGISNAAALSG
+169 IRGISNAAALAG
-181 ASTNDASR
+181 ASTDEASR

-198 SAGYVKLIDWKS
+198 SAGYVRLIDWKS
-210 IENANMATVE
+210 IELANMATVE

-233 TVEKTVDGM
+233 TVERTVDGM
-242 YKVLTTNNQGKTME
+242 YRVLTTNSQGQTME
-256 MAIDATKNFNDSLQY
+256 MAIDATTNFNDSLQY

-286 ADETTEIG
+286 ASETTEIG
-294 AKANE
+294 IRANE
-299 AATKVRTFTQLLD
+299 AATKVRTFSQLLN
-312 TTKEAVGSGWSQS
+312 TTKEAVGSGWAQS
-325 FQIMFGD
+325 FEIMFGD

-353 SSEARNKILND
+353 SSEARNKILSD
-364 WDELGGRTAVIDGIK
+364 WDALGGRTAVIDGIT

-394 AFKNVFPP
+394 AFENVFPP
-402 MTGQKLANL
+402 MTGQMLADL

-453 FDTLKIVISAV
+453 FDTLKTVIAAV

-502 RTGIQTLAD
+502 RSGIQTLAD

-527 AAITMIVDSLK
+527 AAIEFL
-538 AFPSKFGGFD
+538 
-548 SFTEKITN
+548 E
-556 FFKPIKEVLAP
+556 P
-567 IGKILVNMLNNIKE
+567 IGTFLVNMLNSIKE
-581 ALSNTWRTEGF
+581 ALANTWRTEGF
-592 AGFADV
+592 AGFADI
-598 LNAILTGGILVGI
+598 LNILLTGGILVGI

-617 FTNFTETAGGLTGF
+617 FTNITDSAGGF
-631 LNGIKND
+631 LEG
-638 ITGILDGLK
+638 ITGVLDGVK
-647 GSLQAYQDSLKAN
+647 GSLQAYQDTLKAKV
-660 TLLKIAAAIG
+660 LLEIAAAVG

-688 NASVAMGVLFAELA
+688 NASIAMGVLFAELA

-738 QNIAEIPTEKLSQ
+738 QNIAEIPTDKLNQ
-751 SILALTIMLAEM
+751 SILALTVMLAEM
-763 VAVAKLMQNTK
+763 VGVAKLMQNTK
-774 GFGTAA
+774 GFGAAA
-780 FALIEMAVAIKI
+780 FALIEMAVAIKL

-818 AAGMAT
+818 AAGMAA
-824 FAIIISKLGNGAT
+824 FAAIISKLGNGAT

-855 SGAVAILGSLNVNT
+855 SGAVAILGALNVDT
-869 MTQGLIGLGVILA
+869 MKQGLIGLGVILA
-882 AVAGFSILIS
+882 EIAAFSILIS

-898 TMIAAAAAM
+898 TMLTAAAAM
-907 VVMGLALVEISGAVA
+907 VAMGLALVEISGAVA
-922 ILAALD
+922 ILGAMDL
-928 TGSMIQGL
+928 GNMLHGL
-936 VGMAAAM
+936 AGLGVAM
-943 GIMVAAMLLT
+943 GLMVAAMILT
-953 ANPMVLVGAAAMLVM
+953 ADPMVLVGAAAMLVM
-968 ATSSLVLAA
+968 AASSLVLAS
-977 AMAVMSTLS
+977 AMVVMGALS

-992 GIGVLVASF
+992 GIVVLVAAF
-1001 VVLGVAAS
+1001 AVMGAAAA
-1009 ILGPIIPTILA
+1009 ILAPITPVILA
-1020 LSAAIALLGIAVLA
+1020 LAAAIALLGVAVLA

-1042 GIGLA
+1042 GAGLA
-1047 ALAAGG
+1047 ALSAGG
-1053 TAAIALLVIAITEI
+1053 TAAIGLLVIAITEV
-1067 AHLIP
+1067 ANLIP
-1072 TVLTKI
+1072 HVLTKI

-1086 GVIIT
+1086 GVITT

-1101 AVVSSLIVLLTGEIP
+1101 AVVSSLIILLSGEIP
-1116 KLITVVLT
+1116 KLVTVVLQ
-1124 FIENLLVQL
+1124 FIGDLLVQL
-1133 VDKVPVFVDAGMKI
+1133 VEKVPEFVDAGMKI
-1147 IAGFLEGVAANLQ
+1147 IIGFLEGVASNLQ
-1160 PVVEAVLEML
+1160 PVIEAVLEML
-1170 IALLDG
+1170 IALLEG
-1176 ITAKLPDLIQAG
+1176 IAAKLPDLIQAG
-1188 ANLIIAFL
+1188 ANIIIAFL
-1196 DGIGQES
+1196 EGIGQQV
-1203 PRIIDAGFKMIID
+1203 PRVIDAGFKMIID
-1216 FINGLADAIRN
+1216 FINGLADSIRE

-1235 VENLCTAFMDGI
+1235 VANLCTAFLDGI
-1247 LNFFGISGG
+1247 LNFLGIS
-1256 TSKEGKGL
+1256 EFVNVGKN
-1264 ASSILQGIID
+1264 IVNGIID
-1274 GIGKM
+1274 GIQSM
-1279 ISTVVDAIV
+1279 IS
-1288 GVGGAMIDGFKNLFG
+1288 N
-1303 IASPSKV
+1303 
-1310 MDGFGGDI
+1310 
-1318 MNGLI
+1318 
-1323 NGINNLVSTL
+1323 
-1333 IYTVKDFVSGMIQA
+1333 
-1347 ISDKTDTFKEKARE
+1347 
-1361 IITSF
+1361 
-1366 INGIKNKVNNIY
+1366 
-1378 YTVKEFLSEMVDT
+1378 
-1391 VQNKISDFLD
+1391 
-1401 VGKNIVDGIIDG
+1401 
-1413 IKSKISDVVS
+1413 VVS
-1423 TVKSLAASA
+1423 TVEDLADQA
-1432 LQGIKDF
+1432 LDGIKDF
-1439 LEIASPSKAFAEV
+1439 LGIASPSKAFAEV

-1462 GVIANTSGVV
+1462 GITKYASGVT

-1479 DASLKTMQNTMSK
+1479 DASLKTMQDTMSRL
-1492 ITDAMNADLDSAP
+1492 TDAMNADLDSAP
-1505 VITPVLDLTDIKSG
+1505 VITPVLDLTDVKSG
-1519 ANSLANMLSKGQSYK
+1519 ANTLANMLSKGQSYS

-1540 KQDQLST
+1540 KQAQLSSA
-1547 ILQNGS
+1547 LQNGS
-1553 NSDAAIG
+1553 DPTATG

-1597 GKGVRNPAYA
+1597 GKGMRNAAYT